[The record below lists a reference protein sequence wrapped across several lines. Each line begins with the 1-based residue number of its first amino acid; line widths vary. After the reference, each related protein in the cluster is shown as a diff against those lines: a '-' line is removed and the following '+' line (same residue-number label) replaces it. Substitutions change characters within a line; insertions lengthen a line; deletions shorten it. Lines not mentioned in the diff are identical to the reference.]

1 MDILKKVQ
9 AWVNMKVVEKYNK
22 AVQEDE
28 IRDIHYYN
36 GMLHGIKSL
45 LNFFEICMEIV
56 PVKDGPFNY
65 KLVKCKL
72 AYFQN
77 E

>member
-9 AWVNMKVVEKYNK
+9 AWVNMKVVQKYNK
-22 AVQEDE
+22 AVEEDE
-28 IRDIHYYN
+28 IRDILYYN
-36 GMLHGIKSL
+36 GMLHGIMSL
-45 LNFFEICMEIV
+45 LNFFEITMEIV
-56 PVKDGPFNY
+56 PIKNGPFNY

>member
-1 MDILKKVQ
+1 MEILKKVQ

-28 IRDIHYYN
+28 MRDILYYK

-45 LNFFEICMEIV
+45 LNFFEICMEIT
-56 PVKDGPFNY
+56 PIKDGPFNY
-65 KLVKCKL
+65 KLVKCNL
-72 AYFQN
+72 EYLQN